1 MIDRLRT
8 ARVIGGSLGGLL
20 VANLLWRAGWDVK
33 VYERSAQG
41 LTGRGA
47 GIVTHPE
54 LFEALRQ
61 CGIKL
66 DDSLGVRV
74 KSRITLAPDGTTI
87 GELPMEQVLTA
98 WGQLFERLRRAL
110 PDACYANGLGG
121 LSTTEC
127 DDGVFLHRSDGQTEK
142 IDLVVAAD
150 GIRSGLR
157 AQLALAA
164 LPQYAGYITWR
175 GLVDEQSITPATRDL
190 LFEKFAFCLPPS
202 EQILGYPVA
211 GPDNQVDPGHRRFNL
226 VWYRP
231 ADEDLALKDLLTD
244 HSGQLHTGGIAP
256 QRIRPEVI
264 ANMRQAA
271 HDLLAPQFA
280 ELISRVEQPFFQPI
294 YDLNSEQ
301 LHFGHTVLLGDAAFV
316 ARPHC
321 GMGVTKAAGDAV
333 SLVTHLNTAST
344 IKDALAGYSA
354 ERVQFG
360 QAVVSF
366 ARQLGAYMQA
376 QLRTP
381 AERAMAERYRSPE
394 AVMRETAS
402 SQVFSIDKTQPI
414 KHTTYQE

>member
-1 MIDRLRT
+1 MTEGART

-20 VANLLWRAGWDVK
+20 VANLLWRTGWDVK

-54 LFEALRQ
+54 LFEALHQ
-61 CGIKL
+61 CGIQL
-66 DDSLGVRV
+66 DDTLGVRV

-110 PDACYANGLGG
+110 PDACYVNGLGG
-121 LSTTEC
+121 LSTSEC
-127 DDGVFLHRSDGQTEK
+127 DDGVLLHRSDGQFERVN
-142 IDLVVAAD
+142 LVVAAD

-157 AQLALAA
+157 AQFSPAVI
-164 LPQYAGYITWR
+164 PEYAGYIAWR
-175 GLVDEQSITPATRDL
+175 GLVDEHLVTPATHEL

-211 GPDNQVDPGHRRFNL
+211 GPGNQVDPGHRRFNL

-231 ADEDLALKDLLTD
+231 ADENLALREMLTD
-244 HSGQLHTGGIAP
+244 HTGQLHSGGIAP
-256 QRIRPEVI
+256 QRIRPEII
-264 ANMRQAA
+264 ASMRQAA

-280 ELISRVEQPFFQPI
+280 ELIDRVEQPFFQPI
-294 YDLNSEQ
+294 YDLNAEQ

-333 SLVTHLNTAST
+333 SLVRHLNTAST
-344 IKDALAGYSA
+344 ITHALASYSA

-360 QAVVSF
+360 QAVVSY

-402 SQVFSIDKTQPI
+402 SRVFSIDQARNPSGEHLT
-414 KHTTYQE
+414 

>member
-1 MIDRLRT
+1 MIERVRT

-20 VANLLWRAGWDVK
+20 VANLLWRTGWDVK
-33 VYERSAQG
+33 VYERSPQG

-61 CGIKL
+61 CGVQL
-66 DDSLGVRV
+66 DDTLGVRV

-87 GELPMEQVLTA
+87 GHLPMEQVLTA

-110 PDACYANGLGG
+110 PDACYVNGLGG
-121 LSTTEC
+121 ASTSEC
-127 DDGVFLHRSDGQTEK
+127 DDGVCLHLSDGETERL
-142 IDLVVAAD
+142 DLVIAAD

-157 AQLALAA
+157 AQLAPAVV
-164 LPQYAGYITWR
+164 PQYAGYIAWR
-175 GLVDEQSITPATRDL
+175 GLVDEQSITPTTREL

-211 GPDNQVDPGHRRFNL
+211 GPDSRVDPGHRRFNL

-244 HSGQLHTGGIAP
+244 QTGQIHSGGIAP

-264 ANMRQAA
+264 TAMRKAA

-280 ELISRVEQPFFQPI
+280 ELIDRVEQPFFQPI
-294 YDLNSEQ
+294 YDLASEQ
-301 LHFGHTVLLGDAAFV
+301 LHFGHTALLGDAAFV

-333 SLVTHLNTAST
+333 SLVKHLNTAST

-402 SQVFSIDKTQPI
+402 SRVFSIDKSLNPSGA
-414 KHTTYQE
+414 HPA